1 MPAARAQQVE
11 WQWCRI
17 QTGSRVHSSRSR
29 INRQAGNAR
38 LPGEFAPPQFTRP
51 RTEWNR
57 VGRECGAE
65 TAGFRNRGC
74 SAVSCAVRQDPEND
88 DGWRSMTQPYCRP
101 RNLWKPGRM
110 LWTGAFWGGLAIL
123 CLALLL
129 PPQFLPGL
137 PSFRAFGA
145 SDKFQHAAAFFA
157 LMTVGY
163 FAHRMPGREFLTAAS
178 LGVLGIVLEV
188 AQAAIPGRT
197 SSILDAAAN
206 VAGVAC
212 AVLVVRLVGV
222 MRMKSA
228 PVAPK
233 DKRPSEVPPV

>member
-1 MPAARAQQVE
+1 
-11 WQWCRI
+11 
-17 QTGSRVHSSRSR
+17 
-29 INRQAGNAR
+29 
-38 LPGEFAPPQFTRP
+38 
-51 RTEWNR
+51 
-57 VGRECGAE
+57 
-65 TAGFRNRGC
+65 
-74 SAVSCAVRQDPEND
+74 
-88 DGWRSMTQPYCRP
+88 
-101 RNLWKPGRM
+101 M

-137 PSFRAFGA
+137 PSFRV

-206 VAGVAC
+206 VAGVAG

-222 MRMKSA
+222 MRMRSA
-228 PVAPK
+228 PVVPE
-233 DKRPSEVPPV
+233 DKRPSDVPPV